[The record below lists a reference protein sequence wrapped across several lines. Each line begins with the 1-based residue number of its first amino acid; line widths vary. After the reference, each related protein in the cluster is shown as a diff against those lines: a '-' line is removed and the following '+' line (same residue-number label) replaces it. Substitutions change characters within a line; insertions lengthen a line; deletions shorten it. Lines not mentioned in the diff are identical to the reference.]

1 MSGEGRGCKG
11 TDVLGRVVAVQAR
24 APLTGDSRVFV
35 VALLILARRGTHD
48 DGAAAGAALGGEG
61 GLVGGERL
69 HDGIAGSER
78 LHGERLLVGSGM

>member
-1 MSGEGRGCKG
+1 MCFG
-11 TDVLGRVVAVQAR
+11 DVLWQCKRVP
-24 APLTGDSRVFV
+24 PLTGDSRVFV

-48 DGAAAGAALGGEG
+48 DGAAAGAALGGER

-78 LHGERLLVGSGM
+78 LHGERLFVGGGGMLSRSIEW